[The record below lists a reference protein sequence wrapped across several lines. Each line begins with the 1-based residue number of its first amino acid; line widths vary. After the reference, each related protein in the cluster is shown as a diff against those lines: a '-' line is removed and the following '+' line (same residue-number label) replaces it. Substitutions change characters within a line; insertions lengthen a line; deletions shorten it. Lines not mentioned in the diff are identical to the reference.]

1 MTQLNRRHLLSAAAL
16 AGAAGALAPLVGT
29 TPALA
34 AAPPV
39 GKQAAG
45 WYRYKIGDMEV
56 TVVTDGARPGPLAD
70 NFVANAKK
78 EDVNKALEAAFME
91 KDKVTI
97 PFNPV
102 VVNTGG
108 KLIAID
114 TGLGAAVNAQSKGAM
129 GQYHTNLTAAGLD
142 AKNVDMVIISHFHG
156 DHIGGLINAE
166 GKPAFAN
173 AEILVPSA
181 EWAYWTDEGNA
192 SRAPEGLKGNFALVK
207 KVFDAHGNKVT
218 KYEGGKELA
227 PGITSMS
234 TFGHTPGHTSHVLSS
249 GKSTVMLQADVTNV
263 PYLFARHPGWHAV
276 FDMDGK
282 MAEETRRKLYDQLA
296 ADRMMVQ
303 AYHYPFP
310 SVAHVE
316 KDGNGY
322 RTTPAPWSPSI

>member
-16 AGAAGALAPLVGT
+16 AGAAGALAPLAGT
-29 TPALA
+29 APAQA

-56 TVVTDGARPGPLAD
+56 TVVTDGARPGALPD

-91 KDKVTI
+91 KDKLTI

-108 KLIAID
+108 KLVAID
-114 TGLGAAVNAQSKGAM
+114 TGTGLGAFAQSKGAM

-263 PYLFARHPGWHAV
+263 PYLFARNPGWHAV

-310 SVAHVE
+310 SVAYVE